1 MVGNSPLILLNDLLA
16 SANRNLPPGVAA
28 LDPLPMF
35 APLPI
40 GLLLVATALAY
51 WHFGAKRWLPDDAL
65 KGVAPA
71 RTDSYFAIFAVACF
85 GAQAVL
91 FGLMALVTRWSARS
105 FAAFAVLLLPFF
117 GFNYWFHYEV
127 PVLTSIGM
135 LDFAGNVT
143 MLVLGML
150 GWRAA
155 RTETA

>member
-1 MVGNSPLILLNDLLA
+1 MSARTAQFLIAAVFLA
-16 SANRNLPPGVAA
+16 LGGWA
-28 LDPLPMF
+28 LF
-35 APLPI
+35 APASVI
-40 GLLLVATALAY
+40 ELAVSEAY
-51 WHFGAKRWLPDDAL
+51 QDSSFL
-65 KGVAPA
+65 A
-71 RTDSYFAIFAVACF
+71 RFTMACF

-91 FGLMALVTRWSARS
+91 FGLMALVTRWNATS

-143 MLVLGML
+143 MLVLAVI

-155 RTETA
+155 KAEVRA

>member
-1 MVGNSPLILLNDLLA
+1 MSARTAQFLIAAVFLIL
-16 SANRNLPPGVAA
+16 GGWA
-28 LDPLPMF
+28 LF
-35 APLPI
+35 APASVI
-40 GLLLVATALAY
+40 ELAFTQPY
-51 WHFGAKRWLPDDAL
+51 RDTSFINRF
-65 KGVAPA
+65 
-71 RTDSYFAIFAVACF
+71 TIACF
-85 GAQAVL
+85 GSQAVL

-143 MLVLGML
+143 MLVLAII

-155 RTETA
+155 KAEASA

>member
-1 MVGNSPLILLNDLLA
+1 MSARTAQFLIAAVFLILGGWCLLGPA
-16 SANRNLPPGVAA
+16 SVIELAFTESYRDSSFINR
-28 LDPLPMF
+28 F
-35 APLPI
+35 TI
-40 GLLLVATALAY
+40 
-51 WHFGAKRWLPDDAL
+51 
-65 KGVAPA
+65 
-71 RTDSYFAIFAVACF
+71 ACF

-105 FAAFAVLLLPFF
+105 FAVFAVLLLPFF

-143 MLVLGML
+143 MLGLAIM

-155 RTETA
+155 RTAEQAG